1 MRPRAGLRYG
11 SKTPPT
17 KGRRKTMQKTQQ
29 TDAYS
34 MILEAID
41 VGVYRPGDRLV
52 ESDLA
57 ERFGVSRTPIR
68 EALQRLETQSLLAR
82 DGRSLIVASLDHN
95 QMAELYVVRRELE
108 GLAARLAARH
118 ATPEEMQILQDMVEA
133 DNALLDDPSALA
145 RANRRFHKQ
154 IHLASH
160 NRYLVQQ
167 LDLVHRTMALMATTS
182 LAAQGRGAIAQA
194 EHAAIVSAI
203 AARNEDGADAAL
215 REHIS
220 VAFMTRLKQ
229 DAERRQEDGE
239 PI

>member
-1 MRPRAGLRYG
+1 MPDA
-11 SKTPPT
+11 KTGP
-17 KGRRKTMQKTQQ
+17 

-41 VGVYRPGDRLV
+41 IGTYRPGDRLV
-52 ESDLA
+52 ESELA

-68 EALQRLETQSLLAR
+68 EALQRLETQSLLVR

-95 QMAELYVVRRELE
+95 QMAELYVVRGELE

-118 ATPEEMQILQDMVEA
+118 ATTEEVRVLREMVDA
-133 DNALLDDPSALA
+133 DNALAGNPNALA
-145 RANRRFHKQ
+145 RANKRFHKQ

-167 LDLVHRTMALMATTS
+167 LDLVHRSMALMATSS
-182 LAAQGRGAIAQA
+182 LAVEGRGEIAQA
-194 EHAAIVSAI
+194 EHDRIVQMI
-203 AARNEDGADAAL
+203 EARDEDGADEAL
-215 REHIS
+215 RTHIS

-229 DAERRQEDGE
+229 EAARREE
-239 PI
+239 EF

>member
-1 MRPRAGLRYG
+1 MALQMTQIRP
-11 SKTPPT
+11 T
-17 KGRRKTMQKTQQ
+17 Q

-34 MILEAID
+34 MVLEAID
-41 VGVYRPGDRLV
+41 IGVYKPGDRLV

-68 EALQRLETQSLLAR
+68 EALQRLETQSLLER

-118 ATPEEMQILQDMVEA
+118 ATAEEVTVLREMVTA
-133 DNALLDDPSALA
+133 DDALINDPTALS
-145 RANRRFHKQ
+145 RANRRFHQQ

-182 LAAQGRGAIAQA
+182 LAAQGRGEIAQS
-194 EHAAIVSAI
+194 EHDGIVRAIE
-203 AARNEDGADAAL
+203 ARDEDGADRAL
-215 REHIS
+215 KDHIS

-229 DAERRQEDGE
+229 DADDRETRG
-239 PI
+239 